1 MKDVK
6 NYLINFGLSKTEAS
20 VYTILLKIGR
30 ANGYQITKELGIS
43 KSTVYQAL
51 NSMCKNGYIFMYSG
65 VTKEYE
71 AKDPKLLFLDFEK
84 NYSENKKGLEEAI
97 NKLVPKK
104 ETTFFYR
111 FEEKENIR
119 KTIYEIINLAQRE
132 IYISTDFDLEEYQE
146 LFLKTISKGIR
157 IILVT
162 NNRKNGIN
170 LKSDLYYENCFT
182 NCILNTKFLIVVDMK
197 YCSVITC
204 SKYQINGIYTN
215 DNIFTEIILENIYR
229 KIEKIENKKEELLKR
244 DIKVSSLCEVSN
256 IMG

>member
-51 NSMCKNGYIFMYSG
+51 NSMCKNGYI
-65 VTKEYE
+65 
-71 AKDPKLLFLDFEK
+71 
-84 NYSENKKGLEEAI
+84 
-97 NKLVPKK
+97 
-104 ETTFFYR
+104 
-111 FEEKENIR
+111 
-119 KTIYEIINLAQRE
+119 
-132 IYISTDFDLEEYQE
+132 STDFDLEEYQE
-146 LFLKTISKGIR
+146 LFLKIISKGIR

-229 KIEKIENKKEELLKR
+229 KIERIENKKEELLKR